1 MKHIFA
7 FLFCA
12 AALTWGGCSKDDN
25 GGGSGL
31 LIGKWLLV
39 SEYDEWINGHDE
51 VEGAYDPYEFE
62 ESCYIEFRS
71 NGSGAI
77 WSTLD
82 ESDREEFTYRFD
94 SSSRR
99 LHWLSEG
106 LSEEAPYIETL
117 TSSELV
123 MAWYFQ
129 VSEYRLSEKMI
140 FQRVD

>member
-1 MKHIFA
+1 MKHILA

-51 VEGAYDPYEFE
+51 IEGAYDPYEFE

-77 WSTLD
+77 WSTL
-82 ESDREEFTYRFD
+82 EH
-94 SSSRR
+94 SR
-99 LHWLSEG
+99 
-106 LSEEAPYIETL
+106 
-117 TSSELV
+117 
-123 MAWYFQ
+123 
-129 VSEYRLSEKMI
+129 
-140 FQRVD
+140 